1 MPCEDLEGEGGRERV
16 KREGHVST
24 CGRPFHDV
32 VLQKG
37 TQHRTAIT
45 SQLGK
50 KDCSFRAL

>member
-16 KREGHVST
+16 KREGAHVHMW
-24 CGRPFHDV
+24 PFHDV
-32 VLQKG
+32 VLQKV
-37 TQHRTAIT
+37 TQHRTANT